1 MSSLNYISADSLKD
15 LIAGNRDKVSVIDVR
30 DDDFEGGHIPGC
42 INIPSQQFLTL
53 VDEYV
58 EQLLQQKDI
67 IVHCTYSQMRGPK
80 AARILYETLR
90 SRALNH
96 CPKKDLSAVEKE
108 QYFQKL
114 PSIYILHGGFLA
126 WKSRFGNVPNMIE

>member
-1 MSSLNYISADSLKD
+1 MSSLNYISPESLKD
-15 LIAGNRDKVSVIDVR
+15 LLAGDREKISVIDVR
-30 DDDFEGGHIPGC
+30 DDDYEGGHIPGS
-42 INIPSQQFLTL
+42 INIPSKQFLTL

-67 IVHCTYSQMRGPK
+67 VLHCTYSQIRGPK

-90 SRALNH
+90 YRAQNL
-96 CPKKDLSAVEKE
+96 CSAKNLPVDEKE
-108 QYFQKL
+108 QFFLRL

-126 WKSRFGNVPNMIE
+126 WKSRYGEIPNMIE

>member
-1 MSSLNYISADSLKD
+1 MSSLNYISAESLKD
-15 LIAGNRDKVSVIDVR
+15 LLAGGQDKISVIDVR

-42 INIPSQQFLTL
+42 INIPSEQFLAL

-67 IVHCTYSQMRGPK
+67 VVHCTYSQMRGPK

-90 SRALNH
+90 SKAQNLWS
-96 CPKKDLSAVEKE
+96 KKELSSVEKE
-108 QYFQKL
+108 ESFQKL

-126 WKSRFGNVPNMIE
+126 WRSRFGNVPNMIE